1 MISDYLMQRVVEYI
15 RDHIAKATIVID
27 GEEVDG
33 EIMRVDITKNHLLK
47 VFINTPRSHGKIT
60 DVRVYD
66 KTGAL
71 VINRPQETEKIL
83 GYGLVSSFYIQLIEH
98 EITDPNSVFNMG
110 AKNDEV

>member
-1 MISDYLMQRVVEYI
+1 MISDYLMQRVAEYI
-15 RDHIAKATIVID
+15 REHIAKATIIMD
-27 GEEVDG
+27 GEEIDG
-33 EIMRVDITKNHLLK
+33 EIMRVDVTQKHLIK
-47 VFINTPRSHGKIT
+47 VFINTPRSHGKIS
-60 DVRVYD
+60 DVRIYD

-98 EITDPNSVFNMG
+98 EVTDPNSVFNMG

>member
-1 MISDYLMQRVVEYI
+1 MISDYLMQRVAEYI
-15 RDHIAKATIVID
+15 REHITKATIVMD
-27 GEEVDG
+27 GEEIDG
-33 EIMRVDITKNHLLK
+33 EIMRVDVTKKHLIK

-60 DVRVYD
+60 DVRVFD

-83 GYGLVSSFYIQLIEH
+83 GYGLVSSFYIQVIEH

-110 AKNDEV
+110 VENEV

>member
-1 MISDYLMQRVVEYI
+1 MISDYLMHRVVEYI

-27 GEEVDG
+27 GEEADG

-47 VFINTPRSHGKIT
+47 IFINTPRPHGKIT

-98 EITDPNSVFNMG
+98 EITDPNSVFKMG
-110 AKNDEV
+110 VENEV